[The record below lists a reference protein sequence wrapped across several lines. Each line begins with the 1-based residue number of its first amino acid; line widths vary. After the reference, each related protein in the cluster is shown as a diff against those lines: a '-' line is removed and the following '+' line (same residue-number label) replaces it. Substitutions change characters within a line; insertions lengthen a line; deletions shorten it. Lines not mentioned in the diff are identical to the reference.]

1 MTQTHN
7 PEAPHLPAS
16 SGQSGPALRRLLEKL
31 GWATVLILVFTGLS
45 SIVGRGLFLIEALAM
60 APADPDAAFNA
71 FDVRYYNNPLTS
83 FLHLIP
89 GTLVALLGPLQ
100 FIPSL
105 RKKYLRWHRLS
116 GRLYVAA
123 GATGAVTGFLIGALH
138 PFMGF
143 NGVGFNEAMATA
155 FFSALVLFCLGMA
168 VYHVRYKRIGLHR
181 EWMIRG
187 FALMLAI
194 ATERLMLSAMMA
206 LLDIEIGVLFGTS
219 FWMAGVLHL
228 AIAEYWISLTRTPA
242 PGNRHWKDLDSR
254 AAAAD

>member
-1 MTQTHN
+1 MPEGQTS
-7 PEAPHLPAS
+7 EVAGFSFDSGAS
-16 SGQSGPALRRLLEKL
+16 QRKLLEKL
-31 GWATVLILVFTGLS
+31 GWAVVTVLLFTGLT
-45 SIVGRGLFLIEALAM
+45 SIFGRAVFLFEALAL

-71 FDVRYYNNPLTS
+71 FDVRYYNNSLTS

-89 GTLVALLGPLQ
+89 GALVALLGPLQ

-105 RKKYLRWHRLS
+105 RKKHLRWHRLS
-116 GRLYVAA
+116 GRIYVAA
-123 GATGAVTGFLIGALH
+123 GVLGAITGFLIGALH
-138 PFMGF
+138 PFMGI

-155 FFSALVLFCLGMA
+155 FFSAIVLFSLGMA
-168 VYHVRYKRIGLHR
+168 IYHVRAKRIGLHR

-206 LLDIEIGVLFGTS
+206 LLDIEIGILFGTS

-228 AIAEYWISLTRTPA
+228 AAAEYWISLTRTP
-242 PGNRHWKDLDSR
+242 GSGQRHWKDVDSR
-254 AAAAD
+254 AAAD

>member
-1 MTQTHN
+1 MTQLSTSTAVL
-7 PEAPHLPAS
+7 PEKFDDS
-16 SGQSGPALRRLLEKL
+16 RRALRSLLERL
-31 GWATVLILVFTGLS
+31 GWAAVAVLVFTGLS
-45 SIVGRGLFLIEALAM
+45 ALLGRAMFLIEALAM
-60 APADPDAAFNA
+60 APLDPDAAFNA
-71 FDVRYYNNPLTS
+71 FDVRYYNNPIAS
-83 FLHLIP
+83 FLHLVP
-89 GTLVALLGPLQ
+89 GALVALLGPLQ

-105 RKKYLRWHRLS
+105 RKEHLRWHRLS
-116 GRLYVAA
+116 GRVYVVA
-123 GATGAVTGFLIGALH
+123 GATGAITGFLIGALH

-155 FFSALVLFCLGMA
+155 FFSALVLFSLAMA
-168 VYHVRYKRIGLHR
+168 IYHVRHKRIGLHR

-194 ATERLMLSAMMA
+194 ATERLMLTAMMA
-206 LLDIEIGVLFGTS
+206 LLDIEIGILFGTS
-219 FWMAGVLHL
+219 FWMAGLLHL

>member
-1 MTQTHN
+1 MTQPHTSA
-7 PEAPHLPAS
+7 APNLPS
-16 SGQSGPALRRLLEKL
+16 TRDSGPALRSALEKL
-31 GWATVLILVFTGLS
+31 GWAAVLVLMFTGLS
-45 SIVGRGLFLIEALAM
+45 AILGRGLFLIEALAL

-89 GTLVALLGPLQ
+89 GALVALLGPLQ

-105 RKKYLRWHRLS
+105 RKKHLRWHRLS
-116 GRLYVAA
+116 GRIYVVA
-123 GATGAVTGFLIGALH
+123 GATGAITGFLIGALH

-155 FFSALVLFCLGMA
+155 FFSALVLLSLGMA
-168 VYHVRYKRIGLHR
+168 VYHVRHKRIGLHR

-187 FALMLAI
+187 FALLLAI
-194 ATERLMLSAMMA
+194 ATERLMLTAMMA
-206 LLDIEIGVLFGTS
+206 LLDIEIGILFGTS
-219 FWMAGVLHL
+219 FWMAGLLHL
-228 AIAEYWISLTRTPA
+228 AVAEYWISLTRTPA

-254 AAAAD
+254 VATAE